1 VSGPASGPPGAAGA
15 RRAGQAERVWR
26 PWRAVA
32 AVALLTAVTIAW
44 AAAPLSSGSAGTWI
58 SLVAAVG
65 CGAAGLAALVVGDAQ
80 IGSGAF
86 DPLLV
91 RLAAQTAHGLRVVP
105 WSEAMI
111 VAVLVLE
118 VLHPARPW
126 HTGVLGV
133 ALLAFA
139 LAAHLAETGSGPR
152 AALGPQA
159 PVLAAGLGLTALA
172 VAAVALPPLPAGPAA
187 TALRV
192 LAVAAAVLSGA
203 LALPVRRP

>member
-1 VSGPASGPPGAAGA
+1 MSGRAAPGPW
-15 RRAGQAERVWR
+15 RAWRAWR
-26 PWRAVA
+26 PWRALA

-44 AAAPLSSGSAGTWI
+44 AAVPADGGSAGTWI
-58 SLVAAVG
+58 ALVAAVG

-91 RLAAQTAHGLRVVP
+91 RLAADTAHGLRVVP

-152 AALGPQA
+152 AVLAPQA
-159 PVLAAGLGLTALA
+159 PVLAAGVGLTVLA

-192 LAVAAAVLSGA
+192 LAIAAAVLAGA

>member
-1 VSGPASGPPGAAGA
+1 VSAFSFVSDRA
-15 RRAGQAERVWR
+15 RAL
-26 PWRAVA
+26 A
-32 AVALLTAVTIAW
+32 AVALLTAATIAW
-44 AAAPLSSGSAGTWI
+44 AAAPLSGGSAGTLI
-58 SLVAAVG
+58 
-65 CGAAGLAALVVGDAQ
+65 ALVVAVGSGAASLAGLVIGDAQ

-86 DPLLV
+86 DPLPV
-91 RLAAQTAHGLRVVP
+91 RVAADVAHALRVVP
-105 WSEAMI
+105 WSQTMI

-126 HTGVLGV
+126 HTGVLAV
-133 ALLAFA
+133 ALLAVV
-139 LAAHLAETGSGPR
+139 LAAHLAETGSTPR

-159 PVLAAGLGLTALA
+159 PVLAAGVGLTALA

-192 LAVAAAVLSGA
+192 LAVAAAVLAGA

>member
-1 VSGPASGPPGAAGA
+1 MSDRV
-15 RRAGQAERVWR
+15 RALT
-26 PWRAVA
+26 
-32 AVALLTAVTIAW
+32 AVALLTAATIAW
-44 AAAPLSSGSAGTWI
+44 AAAPLSGGSAGTLLA
-58 SLVAAVG
+58 LVAAVG
-65 CGAAGLAALVVGDAQ
+65 CGAAGLAGLVLGDAQ

-126 HTGVLGV
+126 HTGVLAV
-133 ALLAFA
+133 ALLAFV
-139 LAAHLAETGSGPR
+139 LAAHLAETGSAPR
-152 AALGPQA
+152 ATLGPQA
-159 PVLAAGLGLTALA
+159 PVLAAAVGLTALA

-187 TALRV
+187 TALRI
-192 LAVAAAVLSGA
+192 LAVAAAILAGA
-203 LALPVRRP
+203 LALPVRRS